1 MEQQV
6 AAETRELPLQ
16 FRATGAEYFRIW
28 IVNLLLTIIT
38 LGIYSA
44 WAKVRRLRYFYGSTS
59 LDGTSFE
66 YHGRPIA
73 ILKGRLLAVSAYA
86 VFALGGRLSP
96 LISLCLLP
104 LFVFGVPWVIMKA
117 RLFQLRMS
125 SWRGLRFNFHGDYMG
140 ALGAFI
146 GWMLLAMLTL
156 WILWPVA
163 LWKQT
168 RYLLANGAYGTERFQ
183 FHATKG
189 QFYRFCL
196 VALAI
201 MVAAGVVAAI
211 CLGALFARHPELQH
225 LTPNRAQPPSVATV
239 AIMLKTVGVAYL
251 IAGPLILLAVSWL
264 QARLMDVSIGGL
276 TLGPHRLYA
285 RLRTWPLFW
294 IYLTNLLA
302 MFCTLGLF
310 YPWAKVRMLRY
321 QMSNIGVIASGSL
334 DQFVAD
340 PNIQASAVG
349 EGLHDVFD
357 IDFGF

>member
-1 MEQQV
+1 MEEQDTV
-6 AAETRELPLQ
+6 VPTRELPLE

-28 IVNLLLTIIT
+28 IVNLLLTIVT

-66 YHGRPIA
+66 YHGKPIP
-73 ILKGRLLAVSAYA
+73 ILKGRLIAVGAYL
-86 VFALGGRLSP
+86 VFLLGGQVSP
-96 LISLCLLP
+96 IVRVVLLP
-104 LFVFGVPWVIMKA
+104 LIIFGVPWIIMKA

-125 SWRGLRFNFHGDYMG
+125 SWRGIRFNFHGDYMG
-140 ALGAFI
+140 ALGAYV
-146 GWMLLAMLTL
+146 GWSLLAGITIL
-156 WILWPVA
+156 ILWPWA

-168 RYLLANGAYGTERFQ
+168 RYLVGNGAYGTERFQ

-189 QFYRFCL
+189 QFYKFCL
-196 VALAI
+196 VGLAI
-201 MVAAGVVAAI
+201 LIAAVCAGAI
-211 CLGALFARHPELQH
+211 VISRYFGLHPELLQK
-225 LTPNRAQPPSVATV
+225 PNPDTSQIEASLA
-239 AIMLKTVGVAYL
+239 AFKFIGMFYL
-251 IAGPLILLAVSWL
+251 FAGPLLLLAAAWF
-264 QARLMDVSIGGL
+264 QARIMDVSLGGL
-276 TLGPHRLYA
+276 SLGPHRMFA

-302 MFCTLGLF
+302 MICTLGLF

-321 QMSNIGVIASGSL
+321 QMSNIGLIAHGSL
-334 DQFVAD
+334 DQFVAES
-340 PNIQASAVG
+340 NLQASAVG